1 MWDDEDNNPYGSF
14 ARHDSNASDAPG
26 LASPTAR
33 KTLEKHSEH
42 VAGPRTDFAQ
52 VPYRPATPPSEA
64 SSPAQES
71 PEYVSHRDM
80 SDVDYNDD
88 QEEEEEEEEETVT
101 QKKGGYDA
109 RVEQWLHEHPD
120 QVILITNAG
129 KEGVNYIQYTISC
142 GVCMPEDEVGLPL
155 IGF

>member
-33 KTLEKHSEH
+33 KTLKKHSERI
-42 VAGPRTDFAQ
+42 ARPLTDFPQ

-88 QEEEEEEEEETVT
+88 QEEEETVT

-109 RVEQWLHEHPD
+109 RVEQWLHEHPG
-120 QVILITNAG
+120 QAILITNAG

-142 GVCMPEDEVGLPL
+142 GVCMLEDDLGLLL
-155 IGF
+155 IQY